1 MILNDIKIGYGVW
14 YVSDSCVYRQR
25 ISLNQKQFDYI
36 ISKIKDELE
45 YIKVT
50 PNYNSYE
57 KLYLDIPKEGKYS
70 NKEFYYNMVTSKF
83 IKNLLSEKLQ
93 KRYLLDRN
101 SYFLIKD

>member
-1 MILNDIKIGYGVW
+1 MIIDAKINYNINYIDGHN
-14 YVSDSCVYRQR
+14 VYKQCLK
-25 ISLNQKQFDYI
+25 ISKKDFDYI

-70 NKEFYYNMVTSKF
+70 NKEFYYTMVTSKF
-83 IKNLLSEKLQ
+83 IKSLLSEKLQ

-101 SYFLIKD
+101 SYIKIID